1 MKGVAGLAQGWEMH
15 YSYLALAEYLNIY
28 FSPSSETL
36 QIRHCMF
43 TSPQSSP
50 DGVRLYGDVTKTYH
64 GSELLCKQKLM
75 LRIIYSPL
83 L

>member
-36 QIRHCMF
+36 QIHH
-43 TSPQSSP
+43 
-50 DGVRLYGDVTKTYH
+50 Y
-64 GSELLCKQKLM
+64 M
-75 LRIIYSPL
+75 LKAHQML
-83 L
+83 